1 MFNKWN
7 KKLGLVLLLITV
19 MALTATA
26 FFALTASADEEPTYT
41 ITVNVNDT
49 VEGAKVYLTVGEAE
63 PIEVVSGSSYT
74 LVRGTQYVLSSNV
87 ASITGY
93 SASWTN
99 SAGAPINLSG
109 TIGRDLIYNVSF
121 RPDTYTIHYV
131 GSAQYDFANGIASTH
146 TYDSETVI
154 VNPVRDGYDLIGWTC
169 YDHEPTEG
177 DTTGRTLAAS
187 PTLGKQ
193 DYTTDI
199 WLEPIWQGKLYCVI
213 RLDCVFQAGQV
224 YNLGEC
230 LGYEILTE
238 YRMGETVPGSAGPA
252 TAYRGYNYYE
262 DYAYAA
268 DAITVTISYEASEV
282 EVLRAKIGQVIEDP
296 DAAGYNVVF
305 RYYLPKEYTVTTDLN
320 AGDAKVSFE
329 EGKTMPQ
336 KHVFNQN
343 TALPIPSRV
352 GYTFNGWLLSVEGA
366 EGEELLAPGV
376 SIEAKKYD
384 GNITVKASWTPK
396 QYAVSYVWN
405 GKDEAEN
412 AAIALL
418 NKTLLEKF
426 ATYTYDTPVAFPA
439 PLRAGYSFRGWV
451 ISVDGEA
458 LYEGKLFTEL
468 PAELFSME
476 EPKAVTLTAH
486 WQANTYTV
494 TFDGNGATEGV
505 YPESTTVVFDQPL
518 VLEGLTLPVRFGYV
532 FQGYWSCD
540 SQGFF
545 LKAYVSPQG
554 ESLCQAWDLPAD
566 TTLIAKWE
574 KLPEILPPTFK
585 INYLKETIE
594 VEGGIPEGHYVF
606 SLGDKVL
613 DVTVDAAGKI
623 TVNRTVVNEVRIPDA
638 FLGQTI
644 TVLVW
649 GDGVSTSNYE
659 GRITLASRPAAP
671 TLNREVLDIRPDYTT
686 IEIVMADLLPYGYE
700 FAISRD
706 PNADIASL
714 TWQSAPRFENLL
726 QGTVYFVYVRVNE
739 AEDHPHGLAGV
750 WKYETYYVNYL
761 EEKIERMQDLRLE
774 GDGGQVDAV
783 IKAAIQQAREMT
795 PSPTFYE
802 DLEKL
807 YQDTVNAVSFARLQ
821 DQHIAEILELCR
833 SLIATG
839 LYSDTNE
846 ALLASLGENAVAAIV
861 ATDKSDE
868 VRSIAEAAREAIYA
882 VKISHLSS
890 EGMEMT
896 AESGLARSIRLSM
909 VFLSDFS
916 ALSDSVNT
924 SIRNGHILYSGTSV
938 AYGDLCDALLTK
950 YVAAAY
956 RMGLY
961 DGDVAYTAFDGL
973 YEFRLLLNDELKDV
987 QGLMV
992 GYYNE
997 RTGQLEILDA
1007 RREGNCLVFT
1017 SDRVTDFVILGDPVV
1032 ELTAVIASLS
1042 LILLCQLVAVVLL
1055 IVRRVKTAKKGS
1067 AAKAY
1072 SSILPTVA
1080 LTVRLLPEN
1089 ALATVVL
1096 LGALVILLQIV
1107 LICLLLSSDLVR
1119 RAKPRREEKE
1129 EPVPT
1134 EKVEDAD
1141 KADETDEAAAAAAL
1155 AYAYAA
1161 EAADDAEDEL
1171 SEEDYE
1177 SDPNNFAETPEAQ
1190 DAKSDPFAVYD
1201 DEVEEISDEELLEDP
1216 AYGVDLEGE
1225 VFADPAYLTEDE
1237 EGALAHPAYIAEG
1250 EEQAIAEGEYPAET
1264 AYVDEETGEVFAEG
1278 EDFIEPAA
1286 NPRYSLPDEDLSSA
1300 ELPTEEVYA
1309 EDFSSTEL
1317 PAEEAYAEIPEE
1329 ELPVE
1334 EAYAEI
1340 PEEELPV
1347 EEAYEEGADGA
1358 LPAEE
1363 TVVWEDFA
1371 EEGTEEVWND
1381 PADQRK

>member
-1 MFNKWN
+1 MFNKLY

-19 MALTATA
+19 MALSATA

-49 VEGAKVYLTVGEAE
+49 VEGAEVYLTVGGAE
-63 PIEVVSGSSYT
+63 PIEVESGSSYT

-87 ASITGY
+87 DAITGY
-93 SASWTN
+93 RTAWTN
-99 SAGAPINLSG
+99 SAGAPTNLSG
-109 TIGRDLIYNVSF
+109 QIGRDLVYNVSF
-121 RPDTYTIHYV
+121 LPDTYTIHYV
-131 GSAQYDFANGIASTH
+131 GREQYDFANGIASTH

-154 VNPVRDGYDLIGWTC
+154 VNPIRDGYDLIGWIC

-177 DTTGRTLAAS
+177 DTTGRALAAS

-193 DYTTDI
+193 DYTSDI

-252 TAYRGYNYYE
+252 TSYRGYSYYE
-262 DYAYAA
+262 DYGYAA

-282 EVLRAKIGQVIEDP
+282 EALRAKIGQVIEDP

-320 AGDAKVSFE
+320 AGNAAVSFE

-384 GNITVKASWTPK
+384 GNITLKASWTPK
-396 QYAVSYVWN
+396 QYAVTYDWN
-405 GKDEAEN
+405 GKDEAN
-412 AAIALL
+412 DQAIALL

-439 PLRAGYSFRGWV
+439 PLRSGYSFRGWV
-451 ISVDGEA
+451 ISVEGEV

-468 PAELFSME
+468 PAEMFSME
-476 EPKAVTLTAH
+476 DPKAVTLTAQ

-494 TFDGNGATEGV
+494 TFNGNGATDGV

-518 VLEGLTLPVRFGYV
+518 VLEGLTVPVRFGYV

-554 ESLCQAWDLPAD
+554 ESLCEIWDIPSD

-574 KLPEILPPTFK
+574 KLPEIVPPTFK
-585 INYLKETIE
+585 INYIKETIE

-606 SLGDKVL
+606 TLGDKVL
-613 DVTVDAAGKI
+613 DVTVDAEGKI

-644 TVLVW
+644 AVLVW
-649 GDGVSTSNYE
+649 GDGVTTSNYE

-671 TLNREVLDIRPDYTT
+671 TLNQEIADIRPDYTT

-726 QGTVYFVYVRVNE
+726 QGTVYYVYVRVNE

-761 EEKIERMQDLRLE
+761 EERIERMQDLRLE

-807 YQDTVNAVSFARLQ
+807 YQDTVSAVAFARLQ
-821 DQHIAEILELCR
+821 DQHIAELRELCR

-839 LYSDTNE
+839 LYTDANE
-846 ALLASLGENAVAAIV
+846 ALLASLGENAVAAII

-882 VKISHLSS
+882 VKISHLFS

-896 AESGLARSIRLSM
+896 SRSGLARSIRLSM

-916 ALSDSVNT
+916 ALSESVNT
-924 SIRNGHILYSGTSV
+924 SIRDGHILYSGTSM

-961 DGDVAYTAFDGL
+961 DGDTAYTAFDGL
-973 YEFRLLLNDELKDV
+973 YEFRLLLSDELKDV

-997 RTGQLEILDA
+997 RTGQLEILEA

-1032 ELTAVIASLS
+1032 ELTSVIAALA

-1055 IVRRVKTAKKGS
+1055 IVRRVKTAKKGG
-1067 AAKAY
+1067 AHKAY
-1072 SSILPTVA
+1072 SSLLPIVA
-1080 LTVRLLPEN
+1080 LTVRLLPAN
-1089 ALATVVL
+1089 ALVTVVA
-1096 LGALVILLQIV
+1096 LGAMVILLQIV

-1119 RAKPRREEKE
+1119 RAKPRREETDAQALPTE
-1129 EPVPT
+1129 EP
-1134 EKVEDAD
+1134 EQADA
-1141 KADETDEAAAAAAL
+1141 TDEAAAAL
-1155 AYAYAA
+1155 TYAYTA
-1161 EAADDAEDEL
+1161 ELAEDAEDEL
-1171 SEEDYE
+1171 SEEEYE
-1177 SDPNNFAETPEAQ
+1177 TDPNNYAEASEA
-1190 DAKSDPFAVYD
+1190 DPFDVYD
-1201 DEVEEISDEELLEDP
+1201 DEVEEIADEELLEDP
-1216 AYGVDLEGE
+1216 TYGVDLEGE
-1225 VFADPAYLTEDE
+1225 VFADPAYINE
-1237 EGALAHPAYIAEG
+1237 EGEDALAHPAYIAEG
-1250 EEQAIAEGEYPAET
+1250 EEQTIAEGEYPAET

-1278 EDFIEPAA
+1278 EIEDFIEPAA
-1286 NPRYSLPDEDLSSA
+1286 NPRYSLPDEEDLSNSELPAEEVYAEDLSST

-1309 EDFSSTEL
+1309 ELSGTEL

-1329 ELPVE
+1329 EIPFAVE
-1334 EAYAEI
+1334 TAE
-1340 PEEELPV
+1340 E
-1347 EEAYEEGADGA
+1347 

-1363 TVVWEDFA
+1363 TAVWEDFA
-1371 EEGTEEVWND
+1371 ENGAEEVWND
-1381 PADQRK
+1381 PADPEKK

>member
-574 KLPEILPPTFK
+574 KLPEIVPPTFK

-807 YQDTVNAVSFARLQ
+807 YQDTVNAVGFARLQ
-821 DQHIAEILELCR
+821 DQHIAELMELCR

-961 DGDVAYTAFDGL
+961 DGDAAYTAFDGL

-1055 IVRRVKTAKKGS
+1055 IVRRVKTAKKGG

-1190 DAKSDPFAVYD
+1190 DARSDPFAVYD

-1286 NPRYSLPDEDLSSA
+1286 NPRYSLPDEDFSSS

-1309 EDFSSTEL
+1309 EDLSNSEL
-1317 PAEEAYAEIPEE
+1317 PTEEVYT
-1329 ELPVE
+1329 
-1334 EAYAEI
+1334 EI

>member
-574 KLPEILPPTFK
+574 KLPEIVPPTFK

-807 YQDTVNAVSFARLQ
+807 YQDTVNAVGFARLQ
-821 DQHIAEILELCR
+821 DQHIAELMELCR

-1055 IVRRVKTAKKGS
+1055 IVRRVKTAKKGG

-1134 EKVEDAD
+1134 EKAEDAD

-1190 DAKSDPFAVYD
+1190 DARSDPFAVYD

-1286 NPRYSLPDEDLSSA
+1286 NPRYSLPDEDFSSS

-1309 EDFSSTEL
+1309 EDLSNSEL
-1317 PAEEAYAEIPEE
+1317 PTEEVYT
-1329 ELPVE
+1329 
-1334 EAYAEI
+1334 EI

>member
-1 MFNKWN
+1 M
-7 KKLGLVLLLITV
+7 
-19 MALTATA
+19 
-26 FFALTASADEEPTYT
+26 D
-41 ITVNVNDT
+41 
-49 VEGAKVYLTVGEAE
+49 AE
-63 PIEVVSGSSYT
+63 
-74 LVRGTQYVLSSNV
+74 
-87 ASITGY
+87 
-93 SASWTN
+93 
-99 SAGAPINLSG
+99 
-109 TIGRDLIYNVSF
+109 
-121 RPDTYTIHYV
+121 
-131 GSAQYDFANGIASTH
+131 
-146 TYDSETVI
+146 
-154 VNPVRDGYDLIGWTC
+154 
-169 YDHEPTEG
+169 
-177 DTTGRTLAAS
+177 
-187 PTLGKQ
+187 
-193 DYTTDI
+193 
-199 WLEPIWQGKLYCVI
+199 
-213 RLDCVFQAGQV
+213 
-224 YNLGEC
+224 
-230 LGYEILTE
+230 
-238 YRMGETVPGSAGPA
+238 
-252 TAYRGYNYYE
+252 
-262 DYAYAA
+262 
-268 DAITVTISYEASEV
+268 
-282 EVLRAKIGQVIEDP
+282 
-296 DAAGYNVVF
+296 
-305 RYYLPKEYTVTTDLN
+305 
-320 AGDAKVSFE
+320 
-329 EGKTMPQ
+329 
-336 KHVFNQN
+336 
-343 TALPIPSRV
+343 
-352 GYTFNGWLLSVEGA
+352 
-366 EGEELLAPGV
+366 
-376 SIEAKKYD
+376 
-384 GNITVKASWTPK
+384 
-396 QYAVSYVWN
+396 
-405 GKDEAEN
+405 
-412 AAIALL
+412 
-418 NKTLLEKF
+418 
-426 ATYTYDTPVAFPA
+426 
-439 PLRAGYSFRGWV
+439 
-451 ISVDGEA
+451 
-458 LYEGKLFTEL
+458 
-468 PAELFSME
+468 
-476 EPKAVTLTAH
+476 
-486 WQANTYTV
+486 
-494 TFDGNGATEGV
+494 
-505 YPESTTVVFDQPL
+505 
-518 VLEGLTLPVRFGYV
+518 
-532 FQGYWSCD
+532 
-540 SQGFF
+540 
-545 LKAYVSPQG
+545 
-554 ESLCQAWDLPAD
+554 
-566 TTLIAKWE
+566 
-574 KLPEILPPTFK
+574 
-585 INYLKETIE
+585 
-594 VEGGIPEGHYVF
+594 
-606 SLGDKVL
+606 
-613 DVTVDAAGKI
+613 GKI

-659 GRITLASRPAAP
+659 GRITLASRTAAP
-671 TLNREVLDIRPDYTT
+671 TLNREILDIRPDYTT

-714 TWQSAPRFENLL
+714 TWQSVPRFENLL

-807 YQDTVNAVSFARLQ
+807 YQDTVNAVAFARLQ
-821 DQHIAEILELCR
+821 DQHIADLLELCR

-846 ALLASLGENAVAAIV
+846 AHLASLGENAVAAII

-1134 EKVEDAD
+1134 EKAEKAD

-1177 SDPNNFAETPEAQ
+1177 SDPNNFAEDPEAQ
-1190 DAKSDPFAVYD
+1190 DAASDPFAVYD

-1225 VFADPAYLTEDE
+1225 VFADPAYLNEDE

-1286 NPRYSLPDEDLSSA
+1286 NPRYSLPDEDLSS
-1300 ELPTEEVYA
+1300 
-1309 EDFSSTEL
+1309 SEL

-1329 ELPVE
+1329 ELPAEEAYAEIPEEELPAE

>member
-574 KLPEILPPTFK
+574 KLPEIVPPTFK

-807 YQDTVNAVSFARLQ
+807 YQDTVNAVGFARLQ
-821 DQHIAEILELCR
+821 DQHIAELMELCR

-961 DGDVAYTAFDGL
+961 DGDAAYTAFDGL

-1055 IVRRVKTAKKGS
+1055 IVRRVKTAKKGG

-1134 EKVEDAD
+1134 EKAEDAD

-1177 SDPNNFAETPEAQ
+1177 SDPNNYAEAPEAQ
-1190 DAKSDPFAVYD
+1190 DAQSDPFAVYD

-1286 NPRYSLPDEDLSSA
+1286 NPRYSLPDEDFSSS

-1309 EDFSSTEL
+1309 EDLSNSEL
-1317 PAEEAYAEIPEE
+1317 PTEEVYT
-1329 ELPVE
+1329 
-1334 EAYAEI
+1334 EI

>member
-574 KLPEILPPTFK
+574 KLPEIVPPTFK

-726 QGTVYFVYVRVNE
+726 QGTVYYVYVRVNE

-807 YQDTVNAVSFARLQ
+807 YQDTVNAVGFARLQ
-821 DQHIAEILELCR
+821 DQHIAELLELCR

-1032 ELTAVIASLS
+1032 ELTAVIVSLS

-1055 IVRRVKTAKKGS
+1055 IVRRVKTAKKGR

-1134 EKVEDAD
+1134 EKAADAD

-1177 SDPNNFAETPEAQ
+1177 SDPNNYAEAPEAQ
-1190 DAKSDPFAVYD
+1190 DAQSDPFAVYD

-1286 NPRYSLPDEDLSSA
+1286 NPRYSLPDED
-1300 ELPTEEVYA
+1300 
-1309 EDFSSTEL
+1309 FSNSEL
-1317 PAEEAYAEIPEE
+1317 PAEEAYAEIPD
-1329 ELPVE
+1329 
-1334 EAYAEI
+1334 
-1340 PEEELPV
+1340 EELPV
-1347 EEAYEEGADGA
+1347 EEAYEEGVDGA

>member
-574 KLPEILPPTFK
+574 KLPEIVPPTFK

-807 YQDTVNAVSFARLQ
+807 YQDTVNAVGFARLQ
-821 DQHIAEILELCR
+821 DQHIAELMELCR

-961 DGDVAYTAFDGL
+961 DGDAAYTAFDGL

-1055 IVRRVKTAKKGS
+1055 IVRRVKTAKKGG

-1134 EKVEDAD
+1134 EKAEDAD

-1190 DAKSDPFAVYD
+1190 DARSDPFAVYD

-1286 NPRYSLPDEDLSSA
+1286 NPRYSLPDEDFSSS

-1309 EDFSSTEL
+1309 EDLSNSEL
-1317 PAEEAYAEIPEE
+1317 PTEEVYT
-1329 ELPVE
+1329 
-1334 EAYAEI
+1334 EI

>member
-296 DAAGYNVVF
+296 NAAGYNVVF

-468 PAELFSME
+468 PAEMFSME

-518 VLEGLTLPVRFGYV
+518 VLEGLTVPVRFGYV

-807 YQDTVNAVSFARLQ
+807 YQDTVNAVGFARLQ
-821 DQHIAEILELCR
+821 DQHIADLMELCR

-846 ALLASLGENAVAAIV
+846 ALLASLGENAVAAII

-1134 EKVEDAD
+1134 EKAEDAD

-1177 SDPNNFAETPEAQ
+1177 SDPNNYAEASEA
-1190 DAKSDPFAVYD
+1190 DPFDVYD

-1250 EEQAIAEGEYPAET
+1250 EYPAET

-1286 NPRYSLPDEDLSSA
+1286 NPRYSLPDEDFSSSELPTEEVYAEDLSSA

-1309 EDFSSTEL
+1309 EIPEEEL
-1317 PAEEAYAEIPEE
+1317 LAEEAYAEIPEE

-1334 EAYAEI
+1334 ET
-1340 PEEELPV
+1340 
-1347 EEAYEEGADGA
+1347 YEEGADGA

-1363 TVVWEDFA
+1363 TVVWENFA

>member
-574 KLPEILPPTFK
+574 KLPEIVPPTFK

-807 YQDTVNAVSFARLQ
+807 YQDTVNAVGFARLQ
-821 DQHIAEILELCR
+821 DQHIAELMELCR

-1134 EKVEDAD
+1134 EKAEDAD

-1190 DAKSDPFAVYD
+1190 DARSDPFAVYD

>member
-252 TAYRGYNYYE
+252 TAYRGYKYYE

-296 DAAGYNVVF
+296 NAAGYNVVF

-352 GYTFNGWLLSVEGA
+352 GYTFNGWLLSVEGL

-405 GKDEAEN
+405 GKDEADN

-468 PAELFSME
+468 PAEMFSME

-518 VLEGLTLPVRFGYV
+518 VLEGLTVPVRFGYV

-613 DVTVDAAGKI
+613 DVTVDAEGKI

-671 TLNREVLDIRPDYTT
+671 TLNREILDIRPDYTT

-714 TWQSAPRFENLL
+714 TWQSVPRFENLL

-807 YQDTVNAVSFARLQ
+807 YQDTVNAVAFARLQ
-821 DQHIAEILELCR
+821 DQHIADLLELCR

-846 ALLASLGENAVAAIV
+846 AHLASLGENAVAAII

-1134 EKVEDAD
+1134 EKAEKAD

-1177 SDPNNFAETPEAQ
+1177 SDPNNFAEDPEAQ
-1190 DAKSDPFAVYD
+1190 DAASNPFAVYD

-1225 VFADPAYLTEDE
+1225 VFADPAYLNEDE

-1286 NPRYSLPDEDLSSA
+1286 NPRYSLPDEDLSS
-1300 ELPTEEVYA
+1300 
-1309 EDFSSTEL
+1309 SEL

-1329 ELPVE
+1329 ELPAEEAYAEIPEEELPAE